1 MRDRLREV
9 PLTRVRVTDEFWSV
23 RQRQIAEVAVP
34 YMERILRDEVPG
46 AAKSHAIENFRIAA
60 GEAEGNFYGMVFQDS
75 DVAKWIETA
84 SYSLLIKPD
93 AALEARLDELIAT
106 IARAQEPDGYL
117 DTFFAKRPG
126 ERWTNLLEC
135 HELYCAGHMIEAAAA
150 HFEVTGK
157 RNLLDVAIRL
167 ADCIVARFWEGE
179 DIPGHQEI
187 EIGLMRL
194 YRATGEEKY
203 RDMAKRF
210 LDRRGQNPRY
220 FQDHTPA
227 HPGVHYFSGEADA
240 DSSGEDAS
248 AQPADPYAGYDI
260 NPDDADY
267 NQSYAPVREQTA
279 ARGHAVRFLYMLTA
293 MADVAGAADDESL
306 LSACERLFDHVTRRQ
321 MYVTGGLG
329 ATVRG
334 EAFLGDFELP
344 NDTVY
349 AETCASVAMAFFAQ
363 RMLNLTPE
371 ARYADALELELY
383 NGALSGM
390 QLDATRYFYVNP
402 LEVDP
407 KKSGKLPGYEHVLPE
422 RQRWMTCACCPPN
435 LARLIASL
443 GRYCWSEAEDAVYSH
458 LFIGS
463 RAETKLADIE
473 LTTGYPWHGRAE
485 YAVHPHSDAPFAL
498 MIRIPS
504 YLQGCRALLN
514 GTELPLRMERGYLAI
529 ERAWSEGDRVTLE
542 FELAPRRIYSD
553 PRVQANAGCVA
564 LARGPFVY
572 CFEGIDNGEPLSA
585 LRLPRDAKIDAGEK
599 PDLGVCALRVT
610 GSADLTAIP
619 YYAWSNRGINAMRVW
634 MRE

>member
-1 MRDRLREV
+1 MKLREV
-9 PLTRVRVTDEFWSV
+9 PLTRVSITDEFWAA

-60 GEAEGNFYGMVFQDS
+60 GEAEGDFYGMVFQDS

-93 AALEARLDELIAT
+93 AALEARLDEIIAT
-106 IARAQEPDGYL
+106 IAKAQQPDGYL
-117 DTFFAKRPG
+117 NTFFARRPD

-135 HELYCAGHMIEAAAA
+135 HELYCAGHMIEAAVA

-157 RNLLDVAIRL
+157 RNLLDVAVRL
-167 ADCIVARFWEGE
+167 ADCIVERFREGE

-220 FQDHTPA
+220 FHEYTPA

-240 DSSGEDAS
+240 DSSDEA
-248 AQPADPYAGYDI
+248 AAPTDPYAGYDI
-260 NPDDADY
+260 DPDDADY
-267 NQSYAPVREQTA
+267 NQSYAPVREQTE

-293 MADVAGAADDESL
+293 MADAAEAADDESL
-306 LSACERLFDHVTRRQ
+306 LSACERLFDHVTKCQ
-321 MYVTGGLG
+321 MYLTGGLG

-344 NDTVY
+344 NDTAY
-349 AETCASVAMAFFAQ
+349 AETCASVAMAFFTQ
-363 RMLNLTPE
+363 RMLNLTPD
-371 ARYADALELELY
+371 ARYADVLELELY

-407 KKSGKLPGYEHVLPE
+407 AKSGKLPGYEHALPE

-443 GRYCWSEAEDAVYSH
+443 GRYCWSESDGAVYSH
-458 LFIGS
+458 LFVGS
-463 RAETKLADIE
+463 RAETALADIE
-473 LTTGYPWHGRAE
+473 LTSAYPWNGTAQ
-485 YAVHPHSDAPFAL
+485 YAVHPRTDAPFAL
-498 MIRIPS
+498 MIRIPG
-504 YLQGCRALLN
+504 YLTGCRALLN
-514 GTELPLRMERGYLAI
+514 GAELPLNMVNGYLAI
-529 ERAWSEGDRVTLE
+529 ERAWSEGDRVTIE

-553 PRVQANAGCVA
+553 PRVKANAGCVA

-572 CFEGIDNGEPLSA
+572 CFEGVDNGEPLSA
-585 LRLPRDAKIDAGEK
+585 LRLPREAEIETGEN
-599 PDLGVCALRVT
+599 PELGVRTLRVK
-610 GSADLTAIP
+610 GDRELTAIP